1 MKKLLCGVIFFLMLL
16 TAQQSCFAEE
26 MKIGYINLG
35 KIFEGYKKVTESNAK
50 LEEQKKTV
58 QGKLEAMQKLKEG
71 FDTLSNEAKE
81 ERKNQMLAQQEE
93 IRTMTYD
100 VRKEEDRILREI
112 LKDIENI
119 SQDVQKKKKFTFI
132 LDDRLIIAGPKEM
145 DLTDEVVK
153 LLNERYKGN

>member
-1 MKKLLCGVIFFLMLL
+1 ML
-16 TAQQSCFAEE
+16 
-26 MKIGYINLG
+26 
-35 KIFEGYKKVTESNAK
+35 K
-50 LEEQKKTV
+50 LEEQKKKV
-58 QGKLEAMQKLKEG
+58 QAKLDAMKELQNG

-81 ERKNQMLAQQEE
+81 ERKNQMLAQQKE
-93 IRTMTYD
+93 IQAMTYD

-119 SQDVQKKKKFTFI
+119 SQDVQKKKNYSFI

-153 LLNERYKGN
+153 LLNERYKGK

>member
-1 MKKLLCGVIFFLMLL
+1 MKKLWCLVIAFLFLAA
-16 TAQQSCFAEE
+16 AQQCFAED

-35 KIFEGYKKVTESNAK
+35 KIFEGYKKVTDSNVK
-50 LEEQKKTV
+50 LEEQKKKV
-58 QGKLEAMQKLKEG
+58 QAKLDAMKELQNG

-81 ERKNQMLAQQEE
+81 ERKNQMLAQQKE
-93 IRTMTYD
+93 IQAMTYD

-119 SQDVQKKKKFTFI
+119 SQDVQKKKKFSFI

-153 LLNERYKGN
+153 LLNERYKGK